1 MSQEDLRWRQP
12 RLLIVHGPHG
22 VDVSAILARNGIRLN
37 SEDLLIIA
45 EHDDAPAPWLE
56 QERVTVRAA

>member
-56 QERVTVRAA
+56 QERVTVQAA